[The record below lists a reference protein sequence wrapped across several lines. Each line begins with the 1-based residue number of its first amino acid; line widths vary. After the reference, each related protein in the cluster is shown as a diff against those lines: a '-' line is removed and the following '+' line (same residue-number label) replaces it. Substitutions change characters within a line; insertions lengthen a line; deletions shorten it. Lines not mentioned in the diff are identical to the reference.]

1 MDDESSHIDA
11 PPESGAWSESSSE
24 APDSFWGVVSRLP
37 GAVYRCTYDTEWQSL
52 YMGNGFEEIC
62 GLPPETLD
70 PSGRSFKEVV
80 LDEDRDK
87 IRTQVRAAVEDQSH
101 YSIEYRIRANDGTV
115 RWVEDNG
122 RPVFDDEENVKWL
135 DGILLDVTDRKEA
148 ERSLRRMKETLAQQ
162 VEERTQQLRH
172 ASALL
177 TVAEQRERD
186 ELARR
191 LHDDV
196 EQFLYGVQAQAKM
209 LVDGIEEHPEVDAD
223 TLPVD
228 PSYVESLLRDAIETT
243 RRLAVDLSPPVLDSD
258 GLTEALQWLRSQ
270 MQQNGDFE
278 VVLEETPS
286 APSIPDELRM
296 LLFQAVRELILN
308 VREHAGVDQAR
319 VRARIDEGE
328 EGLVLSVTDDG
339 EGFSH
344 NGELPDTDS
353 GFGLRRV
360 RERVRFFGG
369 TLDIDTAP
377 GEGTRCTIRM
387 PMTDQ
392 HNVPVNA
399 SSSSSGT
406 STASPFLFW
415 LTLSEFLCRHAR
427 PNSAR

>member
-1 MDDESSHIDA
+1 
-11 PPESGAWSESSSE
+11 
-24 APDSFWGVVSRLP
+24 
-37 GAVYRCTYDTEWQSL
+37 
-52 YMGNGFEEIC
+52 
-62 GLPPETLD
+62 
-70 PSGRSFKEVV
+70 
-80 LDEDRDK
+80 
-87 IRTQVRAAVEDQSH
+87 
-101 YSIEYRIRANDGTV
+101 
-115 RWVEDNG
+115 
-122 RPVFDDEENVKWL
+122 
-135 DGILLDVTDRKEA
+135 
-148 ERSLRRMKETLAQQ
+148 
-162 VEERTQQLRH
+162 
-172 ASALL
+172 
-177 TVAEQRERD
+177 
-186 ELARR
+186 
-191 LHDDV
+191 
-196 EQFLYGVQAQAKM
+196 M

-308 VREHAGVDQAR
+308 VREHAGVDRAR

-392 HNVPVNA
+392 HNVPVN
-399 SSSSSGT
+399 G
-406 STASPFLFW
+406 
-415 LTLSEFLCRHAR
+415 EFE
-427 PNSAR
+427 

>member
-1 MDDESSHIDA
+1 MSDEPPHTDTSPETDA
-11 PPESGAWSESSSE
+11 QAGEPSDSSS
-24 APDSFWGVVSRLP
+24 APANDDRLWGVVNRLP
-37 GAVYRCTYDTEWQSL
+37 GAVYRCTYDTEWRSL
-52 YMGNGFEEIC
+52 YMGDGFEEIC
-62 GLPPETLD
+62 GLPPDTLD
-70 PSGRSFKEVV
+70 PAGRSFKEVV

-87 IRTQVRAAVEDQSH
+87 IRAQVRTAIENRSH
-101 YSIEYRIRANDGTV
+101 YSIEYRIRSHDGTV

-122 RPVFDDEENVKWL
+122 RPVFNEGGEVKWL
-135 DGILLDVTDRKEA
+135 DGILLDITDRKEA
-148 ERSLRRMKETLAQQ
+148 ERSLRRMKETLEQQ
-162 VEERTQQLRH
+162 VEERTQQLRR

-186 ELARR
+186 DLARR

-209 LVDGIEEHPEVDAD
+209 LVDGIDEHPEVDAD
-223 TLPVD
+223 TLPVE

-270 MQQNGDFE
+270 MQQNCDFE
-278 VVLEETPS
+278 VVLEETP
-286 APSIPDELRM
+286 PVLSIPDELRM

-308 VREHAGVDQAR
+308 VREHAGVDRAR
-319 VRARIDEGE
+319 VRAHTDEHE

-339 EGFSH
+339 QGFRH
-344 NGELPDTDS
+344 DGELPDPDS

-377 GEGTRCTIRM
+377 GEGTCCTIRIPM
-387 PMTDQ
+387 PDQ
-392 HNVPVNA
+392 HDVPGN
-399 SSSSSGT
+399 G
-406 STASPFLFW
+406 
-415 LTLSEFLCRHAR
+415 EFE
-427 PNSAR
+427 